1 MFCIPSSAQV
11 LEAIAGMAEIQGPLP
26 DLNLEAV
33 TAIIRY
39 EAPEQAR
46 WPQDPQW
53 VNLNYI
59 YTTKKRF
66 HKNFSIDIFKQVIEQ
81 EMDRGQPRF
90 RVYTDPEGVAWV
102 RSVHRNERRANR

>member
-1 MFCIPSSAQV
+1 
-11 LEAIAGMAEIQGPLP
+11 MAEIQGPLP
-26 DLNLEAV
+26 LDINLEAV

-53 VNLNYI
+53 VSLNYI

-66 HKNFSIDIFKQVIEQ
+66 HKNYSIEIFKHFIEQ

-90 RVYTDPEGVAWV
+90 RVYTDLLGLGMFLGTRGVLTGK
-102 RSVHRNERRANR
+102 RSPV